1 MNFFQ
6 DSNGQASKSP
16 TPLQDDEEEQEAD
29 GSNGMPGQMIV
40 GLHILVSCTS
50 SSIAHM
56 IQAIFS
62 IYFDYGQ
69 YLFSRNIF

>member
-29 GSNGMPGQMIV
+29 GSNGMPG
-40 GLHILVSCTS
+40 
-50 SSIAHM
+50 
-56 IQAIFS
+56 
-62 IYFDYGQ
+62 
-69 YLFSRNIF
+69 